1 MARARNI
8 KPGFFKNEELGAIPM
23 GARLLF
29 VGMWTLADREGR
41 LEDRPAR
48 IAAEVFPYDREICVS
63 TVSNWIDA
71 LAGFVTRYT
80 VNGGKYIAINNFAKH
95 QTPHVKEQASTIPAP
110 DLHQT
115 CTVQAPDMP
124 LPTQLLAPPDSL
136 NPSSLN
142 PDSLNPEKT
151 ILPGADA
158 PADRLAE
165 MGWVGVSK
173 TPEDVCAAIAAL
185 RCDEFPESR
194 ALNSPFMIVCRLTWF
209 DDFWAFYWR
218 KDDKRKARIK
228 YFEKVTSA
236 KLQEEVENAVIAQ
249 APEMMARE
257 KQHRKLA
264 ATWLHGECWTNEP
277 TFLDGGE

>member
-1 MARARNI
+1 M
-8 KPGFFKNEELGAIPM
+8 
-23 GARLLF
+23 
-29 VGMWTLADREGR
+29 
-41 LEDRPAR
+41 
-48 IAAEVFPYDREICVS
+48 
-63 TVSNWIDA
+63 
-71 LAGFVTRYT
+71 
-80 VNGGKYIAINNFAKH
+80 
-95 QTPHVKEQASTIPAP
+95 
-110 DLHQT
+110 
-115 CTVQAPDMP
+115 
-124 LPTQLLAPPDSL
+124 
-136 NPSSLN
+136 
-142 PDSLNPEKT
+142 
-151 ILPGADA
+151 PGADA

-228 YFEKVTSA
+228 YFEKVTTA

-249 APEMMARE
+249 APEMLARE

-277 TFLDGGE
+277 TLLDGAE